1 MGLFSRLTN
10 NKQESASVDS
20 GYYSADDKAAGAA
33 ARSKR
38 ASNAGGAAARRSAR
52 PDVDPVLP
60 EKKRARRRLVG
71 AIALALA
78 VAIGLP
84 MILDSEPKPLSS
96 DISYQIPSKDK
107 PAEAPAPAVADA
119 APAPAPKPSAKVD
132 DRAALDQSEEIVAPP
147 KNPPA
152 APAKSVSAPAVAEV
166 RAHTDE
172 PKTVKAEAKPEP
184 KPEPRVSKP
193 AEPKVAKS
201 EPEVKP
207 EPKPVVKAAP
217 KADLDDDARAMAILE
232 GKSSVKPADS
242 VAGGGKFVV
251 QVASLASRDKVDEL
265 QNKLREAGIH
275 SYTQKVS
282 SGAGELTRIRV
293 GPLSKDEAENVRAKL
308 GKIGLSGRL
317 EPTS

>member
-38 ASNAGGAAARRSAR
+38 ASNAGGAARRNAR
-52 PDVDPVLP
+52 PAVDPVLP

-107 PAEAPAPAVADA
+107 PADASAPVVADA
-119 APAPAPKPSAKVD
+119 APASAPKTPAKVD

-147 KNPPA
+147 KNPAPA
-152 APAKSVSAPAVAEV
+152 SAKSVAAPVVAEV
-166 RAHTDE
+166 RAHTEE
-172 PKTVKAEAKPEP
+172 PKTARTEVKTEP
-184 KPEPRVSKP
+184 KVSKP
-193 AEPKVAKS
+193 AEPKVAKA
-201 EPEVKP
+201 EPEPKP
-207 EPKPVVKAAP
+207 EPKPVVKMAP

-232 GKSSVKPADS
+232 GKSAAKPAEA
-242 VAGGGKFVV
+242 AGGGRFVV

>member
-38 ASNAGGAAARRSAR
+38 ASNAGGAARRNAR
-52 PDVDPVLP
+52 PAVDPVLP

-107 PAEAPAPAVADA
+107 PADAPAPAVADSAPA
-119 APAPAPKPSAKVD
+119 APAPKTPARVD

-147 KNPPA
+147 KNPAP
-152 APAKSVSAPAVAEV
+152 APAKSVAAPVVAEV

-172 PKTVKAEAKPEP
+172 PKAVKSEVKSEP
-184 KPEPRVSKP
+184 KVSKP
-193 AEPKVAKS
+193 AEPKVAKA
-201 EPEVKP
+201 EPEPKP
-207 EPKPVVKAAP
+207 EPKPVVKMAP

-232 GKSSVKPADS
+232 GKSAVKPAEP
-242 VAGGGKFVV
+242 AGGGRFVV
-251 QVASLASRDKVDEL
+251 QVSSLASRDKVDEL
-265 QNKLREAGIH
+265 QTKLREAGIH

>member
-38 ASNAGGAAARRSAR
+38 ASNAGGAARRNAR
-52 PDVDPVLP
+52 PAVDPVLP

-107 PAEAPAPAVADA
+107 PADAPAPVVADA
-119 APAPAPKPSAKVD
+119 APTSAPKTPAKVD

-147 KNPPA
+147 KNP
-152 APAKSVSAPAVAEV
+152 APAKNVTAPVVAEV

-172 PKTVKAEAKPEP
+172 PKTARTEVKTEPRPEPKVSKPVEPKVVKAEPEP
-184 KPEPRVSKP
+184 KPEPKP
-193 AEPKVAKS
+193 VAKM
-201 EPEVKP
+201 
-207 EPKPVVKAAP
+207 AP
-217 KADLDDDARAMAILE
+217 KADLDDNARAMAILE
-232 GKSSVKPADS
+232 GKSAVKPAEAA
-242 VAGGGKFVV
+242 AGGRFVV